1 MKEIPLTKG
10 YVALVDDEDFER
22 LSQFKYWANG
32 GVGNYC
38 DARRY
43 ARGDDGREVHIRMAC
58 DVLNVPRTTTVDH
71 KNRNS
76 LDNRKE
82 NLRVASRSQNSIN
95 WVRRNKYGRGVARV
109 GGLFQVRIV
118 SKGKR
123 KFIGYYKTPEE
134 ARAAYDKAAKQLH
147 GEFAVLNSRE

>member
-22 LSQFKYWANG
+22 LSKFKYWGQVNCG
-32 GVGNYC
+32 YV

-43 ARGDDGREVHIRMAC
+43 AQGQNGSEVYVRMAC

-82 NLRVASRSQNSIN
+82 NLRVATRSQNSIN
-95 WVRRNKYGRGVARV
+95 WVRRNKYGRGVALV
-109 GGLFQVRIV
+109 GGMFQVRIAV
-118 SKGKR
+118 NGKR
-123 KFIGYYKTPEE
+123 KLIGYYKTPEE
-134 ARAAYDKAAKQLH
+134 ARAAYDAAAKQLH